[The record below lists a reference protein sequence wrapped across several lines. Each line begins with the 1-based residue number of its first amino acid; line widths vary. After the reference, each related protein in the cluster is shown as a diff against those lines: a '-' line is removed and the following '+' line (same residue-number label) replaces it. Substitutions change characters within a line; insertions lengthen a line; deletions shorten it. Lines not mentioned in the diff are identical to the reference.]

1 MHIVLALDLTNKRGE
16 DLDLFIAPYKLDIAN
31 CSHDPT
37 FESRGAKTCID
48 ITLSTRLSVSLYDW
62 NVDCSYNGSDYNSIR
77 FSTNSD
83 LISTTPSWIWGKA
96 NWPSFTDYID
106 RHLRTHV
113 PANITQQS
121 LDNVE
126 DMYKVI
132 NDALAVAVPKS
143 KGRIIDVNNPWWSP
157 ALQAKQKKVL

>member
-1 MHIVLALDLTNKRGE
+1 MYVQELTRTE
-16 DLDLFIAPYKLDIAN
+16 
-31 CSHDPT
+31 
-37 FESRGAKTCID
+37 
-48 ITLSTRLSVSLYDW
+48 SVS
-62 NVDCSYNGSDYNSIR
+62 R
-77 FSTNSD
+77 ETQHSD
-83 LISTTPSWIWGKA
+83 LISTTPSWIWSKA

-106 RHLRTHV
+106 RHLRTHI

-121 LDNVE
+121 LDYAVE

-157 ALQAKQKKVL
+157 ALQAKRKKVLQLYKKSI